1 MPRTFRGLA
10 VGFVC
15 VALSACAGPEAMP
28 LEPPLRDAN
37 PRPALAIAPLV
48 RLDRASVDRP
58 TWPPS
63 GGQVWA
69 GDANRIRAQQT
80 PLECQACGEEVPSPP
95 LVIRRA
101 DDEVAPAA
109 SPTCPDCGGT
119 TFYLEPFS
127 TPYRPA
133 TDLAATRARAGALLA
148 ERGVFERVHL
158 LPADDPTLDPVLG
171 VTPEVRHVWRETAR
185 ARGARWLLEPV
196 LEEARVE
203 LIEKNGLHALKV
215 VNLILSSIFIF
226 PGVDPLNWFIPGEDY
241 GVVQRLAWRVT
252 DLDDGPGGEGLR
264 ELVTRASFA
273 DIGPGPTRGFFIVGF
288 LRAPGCLDEEDWT
301 HVAGQL
307 TEVAAEDLARALVGA
322 AEGAGR

>member
-48 RLDRASVDRP
+48 RLDRASADRP
-58 TWPPS
+58 LRRPEGTLQLNLNE
-63 GGQVWA
+63 GGTIDVVPC
-69 GDANRIRAQQT
+69 D
-80 PLECQACGEEVPSPP
+80 CGEGGLWLQRGGAGRVTP
-95 LVIRRA
+95 
-101 DDEVAPAA
+101 
-109 SPTCPDCGGT
+109 CPECGST
-119 TFYLEPFS
+119 DARVPFS

-133 TDLAATRARAGALLA
+133 TDLAATRARAGALLV

-158 LPADDPTLDPVLG
+158 LPDDDPTLDPVVG

-273 DIGPGPTRGFFIVGF
+273 DLGPGPTRGFFIVGF